1 MKKETKTGFIA
12 LLSSAP
18 FKVAVNV
25 FVMIQAIAP
34 IIQTLAALKTLFK

>member
-1 MKKETKTGFIA
+1 MKKETKSGLMTLFN
-12 LLSSAP
+12 SAP
-18 FKVAVNV
+18 FKAAVNV